1 MHVDGRVCGRGL
13 PGVLPI
19 GSMFADGDKR
29 LSWLSLDA
37 ELVGRPAWPLA
48 VSSGFR
54 MTFC

>member
-37 ELVGRPAWPLA
+37 ELAGRPAWPLA